1 MGACMIK
8 IHILYEYSQCICT
21 LNCTK
26 CVFLTQVKPACLAV
40 RPVAFVGFEH
50 SLGNV
55 RVALSTLLVFFVVE
69 ETTGGFRSVK
79 VLQPLEILGLV
90 VGSSVTVAICWITL
104 VGIPLHKAILL
115 KSVPCCSAGG
125 SI

>member
-1 MGACMIK
+1 MGACVIK
-8 IHILYEYSQCICT
+8 IHILYEYSQCICA

-26 CVFLTQVKPACLAV
+26 FVFLTQVKPACLAV
-40 RPVAFVGFEH
+40 RPVAFIVLKH

-55 RVALSTLLVFFVVE
+55 RVALSTLVVFFVVQ